1 MRMIRPFHTA
11 VYACLLILFVICT
24 TSASAPL
31 EHANARKILH
41 YGTNVSRIGSF
52 DPHLASAS
60 SDRAIA
66 DMLFNG
72 LLRYRPGMAPEI
84 EPDLAVTMPDM
95 QMINGKQVWTFNLK
109 KGVLFHPGTDT
120 EPYPLTADDVIFS
133 FKKAS
138 NPAFSAYAGE
148 YAGMT
153 FEKAGDHTVR
163 IVLEKPLSS
172 ILFFPK
178 VSNYSGGFI
187 VSKRAIESKGYGRFK
202 AHPAGTGPFAFKE
215 YIPGEKV
222 ILSAHDR
229 YFRGKPRLSGVEVAL
244 IPEIEKREAAL
255 RAGSLDVVVGSANP
269 VWLEQIR
276 NDAGVVLDLHGVGEV
291 VTVHLN
297 TTKKP
302 LNDRRIR
309 KAILYALDREAFI
322 RAGGKLMIEGV
333 YSPVPPQLMPGG
345 ISDEEI
351 KALGLDYAVD
361 ISKARRM
368 LAEAGFPDG
377 FSLKAICSEIRFH
390 RLAYD
395 LLGRQLEAIGVHC
408 RIEIVPH
415 VEMHRRIRADESDI
429 VVYGAFRPNADAYL
443 TQFFHSDSIVVS
455 GRTPDTNFSHYAG
468 ADALIEAARA
478 EIDPESQIR
487 LWVHA
492 QIKILSDA
500 VAYPLFSL
508 IQCQLRGRHV
518 DYGHPLKSSMALYP
532 QFTEATRMLE

>member
-1 MRMIRPFHTA
+1 MRMIRLFHAA
-11 VYACLLILFVICT
+11 VYACLLIFSVVCN
-24 TSASAPL
+24 TSASEPA
-31 EHANARKILH
+31 EHSDNRKILH
-41 YGTNVSRIGSF
+41 YGAHVSRIGSF
-52 DPHLASAS
+52 DPHMASAS

-95 QMINGKQVWTFNLK
+95 QMTNGKQVWTFNLK

-120 EPYPLTADDVIFS
+120 DPYPLTADDVIFS

-163 IVLEKPLSS
+163 VVLEKPLSS

-178 VSNYSGGFI
+178 VANYSGGFI

-202 AHPAGTGPFAFKE
+202 AHPAGTGPFAFKG
-215 YIPGEKV
+215 YIPAGKV

-244 IPEIEKREAAL
+244 VPEIEKREAAL
-255 RAGSLDVVVGSANP
+255 RAGSLDVVVGSGNP
-269 VWLEQIR
+269 AWLERIR

-291 VTVHLN
+291 MTVHLN

-302 LNDRRIR
+302 LNDHRIR

-322 RAGGKLMIEGV
+322 RASGKLVTEGV
-333 YSPVPPQLMPGG
+333 YSPVPQQLMPGG
-345 ISDEEI
+345 IGDQEI
-351 KALGLDYAVD
+351 KTLGLDYAVD
-361 ISKARRM
+361 ITKARRM

-377 FSLKAICSEIRFH
+377 FSLKAICSEKRSYRFVYGL
-390 RLAYD
+390 LA
-395 LLGRQLEAIGVHC
+395 RQLEEIGVHC
-408 RIEIVPH
+408 RVEVVPH
-415 VEMHRRIRADESDI
+415 AEMHRRIRADESDI

-443 TQFFHSDSIVVS
+443 TQFFHSDSIVMA
-455 GRTPDTNFSHYAG
+455 GRTPDANFSHYAG

-478 EIDPESQIR
+478 ETAPESQIR

-508 IQCQLRGRHV
+508 VQCQLRGRHV
-518 DYGHPLKSSMALYP
+518 DYGHPLKASMALYP
-532 QFTEATRMLE
+532 QFTEATRILE